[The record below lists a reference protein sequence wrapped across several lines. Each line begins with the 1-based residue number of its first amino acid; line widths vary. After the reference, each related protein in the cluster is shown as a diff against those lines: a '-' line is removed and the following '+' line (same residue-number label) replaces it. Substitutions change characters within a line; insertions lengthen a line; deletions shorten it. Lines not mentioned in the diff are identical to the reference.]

1 MLRGWRCVRSCS
13 RWRWLTPALT
23 LAWHAIHWRA
33 TRRAT
38 RRVGTQPR
46 TLALRCISPTGRL
59 RRGRTLG
66 GAAASPLALATAM
79 TTWHGVTVCGTLEG
93 TTTSNATSIATRQ
106 AAASHGT
113 TRAHRAS
120 CNRRMHGGLQ
130 LLLLLLPHGLRFCH
144 AASHLRLAHFI
155 IVRTGH
161 LEPWQPAAQQCSA
174 SSEGRVKRLVQ
185 RWARPRVLMEG
196 LGLSNVL
203 GVEVR
208 MLQCLGDG
216 DALLRVQLQHLLQQ
230 IQRIRIQ
237 PGRRDS

>member
-1 MLRGWRCVRSCS
+1 M
-13 RWRWLTPALT
+13 T
-23 LAWHAIHWRA
+23 LAWHAIHWRTTRRA

-46 TLALRCISPTGRL
+46 TLALRCISPTRRL

-93 TTTSNATSIATRQ
+93 TTTSNATAVATRQ

-130 LLLLLLPHGLRFCH
+130 LLLLLSLLLLLLLPHGLGFCH

-185 RWARPRVLMEG
+185 RRARPRVLMEG

-208 MLQCLGDG
+208 MLQRLGDG
-216 DALLRVQLQHLLQQ
+216 DALLRVQH
-230 IQRIRIQ
+230 
-237 PGRRDS
+237 

>member
-23 LAWHAIHWRA
+23 LAWHAIHWRTTRRA

-46 TLALRCISPTGRL
+46 TLALRCISPTRRL

-106 AAASHGT
+106 AAARHGT

-185 RWARPRVLMEG
+185 RRARPRVLMEG

-208 MLQCLGDG
+208 MLQRLGDG
-216 DALLRVQLQHLLQQ
+216 DALLRVQH
-230 IQRIRIQ
+230 
-237 PGRRDS
+237 